1 MKKINI
7 GIVLI
12 IIVIIALAI
21 HIVTK
26 EKTIKQDFN
35 NIELVLNDYF
45 KVYNKYSLLPED
57 DRDITKSIDE
67 KKYNSY
73 LSDLKK
79 DLSNFVLDEF
89 QDSFFNTYKKRLDE
103 QVLGQ
108 YMSKEYTKEITNIG
122 SKNYNDGY
130 FIFNLDIK
138 ITVNKDKR
146 ISPIFNEETGKYVGD
161 IKQQIGVDTTKES
174 IIFKKVDNEYKIVY
188 HGIIDPTIF
197 NFEMDIP
204 GGGLWQIQY

>member
-57 DRDITKSIDE
+57 DRDINKNID
-67 KKYNSY
+67 
-73 LSDLKK
+73 
-79 DLSNFVLDEF
+79 
-89 QDSFFNTYKKRLDE
+89 
-103 QVLGQ
+103 
-108 YMSKEYTKEITNIG
+108 
-122 SKNYNDGY
+122 
-130 FIFNLDIK
+130 
-138 ITVNKDKR
+138 
-146 ISPIFNEETGKYVGD
+146 
-161 IKQQIGVDTTKES
+161 
-174 IIFKKVDNEYKIVY
+174 
-188 HGIIDPTIF
+188 
-197 NFEMDIP
+197 
-204 GGGLWQIQY
+204 